1 MTRQHR
7 EFCDY
12 LLMGLPDNV
21 QPEVKIS
28 EHLTS
33 FRGNLMD
40 KIERYPGY
48 FTIDSVSV

>member
-1 MTRQHR
+1 
-7 EFCDY
+7 
-12 LLMGLPDNV
+12 MGLPDNV